1 MPRVKRIKSMRPR
14 YPVLA
19 AVLLLGAVPALAQQP
34 AGGPPAVGVAAAALQ
49 PVRSSLEF
57 VGRVQATDRVT
68 LVARV
73 TAFID
78 QRFFAEG
85 AEVKKGDVLYRL
97 EQAPFQADIE
107 AKQAAI
113 DQFDAQL
120 QNANV
125 TLARFK
131 ALLSTPAGQ
140 QSNVDAALANQLALK
155 AQRAAAEAQLRMSQ
169 INLGY
174 TEIRAPIDGK
184 IGRTAQTIGNVVS
197 PSSGVL
203 ATIVSQD
210 PMYVVFPVPV
220 RTVLELRN
228 RLGPNGGLGAAVVKV
243 RLPNGDMY
251 GQEGKLDFVDNTV
264 SATTDTIALRGVM
277 PNPPLDVQAGGG
289 TLRALIDNELV
300 TIVIEEGSAVEA
312 LAIPRAAVLADQQ
325 GDYVYVVGPDN
336 VVQQRRVKLGQS
348 TPATAIVA
356 EGLSRGETVIVDGIQ
371 RVRPGQPVS
380 PTPAS
385 PSPSASAAPPAS
397 GSSHP

>member
-1 MPRVKRIKSMRPR
+1 MRAR

-19 AVLLLGAVPALAQQP
+19 AVLLLGAAPALAQRP
-34 AGGPPAVGVAAAALQ
+34 GGGPPAVGVATAALQ
-49 PVRSSLEF
+49 PVRPSLEF
-57 VGRVQATDRVT
+57 VGRIQATDRVT

-78 QRFFAEG
+78 QRLFAEG
-85 AEVKKGDVLYRL
+85 AEVKKDQLLYRL
-97 EQAPFQADIE
+97 EQEPFQADIQ

-125 TLARFK
+125 TLSRAK
-131 ALLSTPAGQ
+131 ALLNTPAGQ
-140 QSNVDAALANQLALK
+140 QSNVDAALASQLSLK
-155 AQRAAAEAQLRMSQ
+155 AQREAAEAQLRMSQ
-169 INLGY
+169 INLAY

-184 IGRTAQTIGNVVS
+184 IGRTAQTVGNVVT

-228 RLGPNGGLGAAVVKV
+228 RFGANGGLGAAVAKI
-243 RLPNGDMY
+243 RLPNGEMY
-251 GQEGKLDFVDNTV
+251 GQNGKLDFVDNTV
-264 SATTDTIALRGVM
+264 SATTDTMALRAVM
-277 PNPPLDVQAGGG
+277 PNPPLGAASTGG
-289 TLRALIDNELV
+289 TLRALVDNELV
-300 TIVIEEGSAVEA
+300 TVVLEDAAPVEA
-312 LAIPRAAVLADQQ
+312 LAIPRSAVLSDQQ
-325 GDYVYVVGPDN
+325 GDYVYVVGHDN
-336 VVQQRRVKLGQS
+336 VAQQRRVKLGQS
-348 TPATAIVA
+348 TPTTAIVA
-356 EGLSRGETVIVDGIQ
+356 EGLSSGDSVIVDGIQ

-380 PTPAS
+380 PSPAS
-385 PSPSASAAPPAS
+385 PQPSAASAAPPAS